1 MGLPTNRI
9 KNINITETVEQEQVN
24 TSYSI
29 VPEMLGKNGYSAE
42 LPTLTGNTTLVISSD
57 IANIEKTPLISGTAA
72 AAVTLDPYKV
82 YDFGTLTLAMTIS
95 LNAGTSGYCAEYSF
109 RFTAGTGAAITLPNN
124 CKYVSGT
131 APTITSGHTYEYNII
146 DNLVVV
152 GDFFTESN

>member
-9 KNINITETVEQEQVN
+9 KNINITETIEQEQVN

-57 IANIEKTPLISGTAA
+57 IANIKKTPLINGTAA
-72 AAVTLDPYKV
+72 ASVTLDPYKV

-95 LNAGTSGYCAEYSF
+95 LAAETSGYCAEYSF
-109 RFTAGTGAAITLPNN
+109 RFIAGTGGAITLPNT
-124 CKYVSGT
+124 CVYGAGE
-131 APTITSGHTYEYNII
+131 APTLVVGHTYEYSIV

-152 GDFFTESN
+152 GEFF

>member
-9 KNINITETVEQEQVN
+9 KNINITETVEQEQVS

-72 AAVTLDPYKV
+72 ANVSLDSHKV

-95 LNAGTSGYCAEYSF
+95 LNSAPAGYSAEYYF
-109 RFTAGTGAAITLPNN
+109 RFTAGTGGAITLPNT
-124 CKYVSGT
+124 CVYGAGE
-131 APTITSGHTYEYNII
+131 APTLVVGHTYEYSIV

-152 GDFFTESN
+152 GEFF